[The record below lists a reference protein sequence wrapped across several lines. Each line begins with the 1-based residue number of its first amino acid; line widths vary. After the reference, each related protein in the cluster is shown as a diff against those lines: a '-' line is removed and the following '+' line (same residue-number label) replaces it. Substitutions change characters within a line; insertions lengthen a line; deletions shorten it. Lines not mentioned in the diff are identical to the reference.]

1 VNGSGEKSTV
11 VNVQG
16 GVPFWKRRGYERIII
31 PEKYP
36 RLRHFREA
44 RILKK
49 RGRILIAGGM
59 TAILIFVI
67 LSIVYYQ
74 FWRHVGFILSA
85 IPLFIIVLGLL
96 ISAIINNDILFR
108 ISVGI
113 IGVFLLC
120 FGVFFLYLVISNGG
134 TGNIYLVIIVAVL
147 MVLYGILISAFSFRK
162 ALESRAKK
170 SE

>member
-1 VNGSGEKSTV
+1 VKLTRAT
-11 VNVQG
+11 VQG
-16 GVPFWKRRGYERIII
+16 GVPSWNCRGCDNLII
-31 PEKYP
+31 PEEHP

-44 RILKK
+44 RVLKK

-59 TAILIFVI
+59 TTILIFII

-74 FWRHVGFILSA
+74 FWKQVGFILIA
-85 IPLFIIVLGLL
+85 IPLFIFVLGLL
-96 ISAIINNDILFR
+96 ISVIINNDILFH

-120 FGVFFLYLVISNGG
+120 FGVFILYLVISNGG
-134 TGNIYLVIIVAVL
+134 TGNIYLVIIIAVL
-147 MVLYGILISAFSFRK
+147 IVLYAILMSASSFRK
-162 ALESRAKK
+162 ALELRAKK